1 MPTTSVENYL
11 KAMYH
16 LESSGDRVKT
26 KALAEAL
33 DVSHAS
39 VSNMLQSLAGEDL
52 VEYQR
57 YKGALL
63 TESGRATALNVIRKH
78 RLIEMFLV
86 ETLGY
91 TWDEVHHEAET
102 LEHSVSD
109 QLAQRIDDFLGNPQF
124 DPHGDPIPTAD
135 GQIHHL
141 EAHPLA
147 ETQPGRTV
155 LFTRVLDQNPQLLR
169 YLSGLG
175 LSPGTRLEVVG
186 VEDYDGLMTVEI
198 EGAAATTLSRTVST
212 RLLVTD
218 TDGDPIVRTDAKPDA
233 Q

>member
-16 LESSGDRVKT
+16 LQGAGDRVKT

-52 VEYQR
+52 VDYQR
-57 YKGALL
+57 YKGAVL
-63 TESGRATALNVIRKH
+63 TDEGRATALNVIRKH

-86 ETLGY
+86 ETLSY
-91 TWDEVHHEAET
+91 TWDEVHHEAEN

-135 GQIHHL
+135 GKIHHL

-147 ETQPGRTV
+147 ETSPGEDV
-155 LFTRVLDQNPQLLR
+155 IFTRVLDQNPQLLR

-175 LSPGTRLEVVG
+175 LSPGTRLQVLS
-186 VEDYDGLMTVEI
+186 VEAYDGLMDVQI
-198 EGAAATTLSRTVST
+198 DGGEGATLSRTVAS
-212 RLLVTD
+212 RLLVTESD
-218 TDGDPIVRTDAKPDA
+218 T
-233 Q
+233 